1 VKKFGNLKIFLLNI
15 PEFLG
20 LKAKLRSLQAFAGL
34 KMSRSKV
41 AQYGTAGKFHAT
53 HLELTVVVELSDSF
67 LV

>member
-1 VKKFGNLKIFLLNI
+1 VKKFGNFKIFLLNI

-20 LKAKLRSLQAFAGL
+20 LKAKLRSLQAFTVL

-53 HLELTVVVELSDSF
+53 HLTVVVELRDSF